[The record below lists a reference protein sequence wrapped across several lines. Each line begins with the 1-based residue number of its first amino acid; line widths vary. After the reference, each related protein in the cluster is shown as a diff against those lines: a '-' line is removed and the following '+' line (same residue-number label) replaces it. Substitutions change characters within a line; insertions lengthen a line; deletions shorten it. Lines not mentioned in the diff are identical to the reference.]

1 MRPARSPRTRFR
13 TSLLVACGLL
23 TLGIVSGCGATAAPP
38 TPTAPAPTAAAAA
51 PVPSPVRP
59 PLASPV
65 PSTAIVPAPSPAAVT
80 PSGGPTT
87 EQTYEVKAGDTLL
100 SIAEEVY
107 GDSTKWRRIYDA
119 NKDAI
124 GADPDK
130 LKLEQKLKIPPKES

>member
-1 MRPARSPRTRFR
+1 
-13 TSLLVACGLL
+13 LLVACGLL

-38 TPTAPAPTAAAAA
+38 TPTAPAPTVAAAP

-65 PSTAIVPAPSPAAVT
+65 PSTATVPVSSPAAVT
-80 PSGGPTT
+80 SSPAST

-100 SIAEEVY
+100 SISEEVY

-119 NKDAI
+119 NKDLI

-130 LKLEQKLKIPPKES
+130 LKLEQKLKIPPKDS